1 MKEKKMEELK
11 ADEGLEVSEEQLDAI
26 AGGALHATADYED
39 EEDVVTKKPIPK
51 HKAHF

>member
-1 MKEKKMEELK
+1 MKENKIEELK

-26 AGGALHATADYED
+26 AGGALRMVLDND

-51 HKAHF
+51 MTKPK